1 MNGNHINTS
10 LNSPASGLAVSF
22 DSLKDL
28 SFRHLSRGCVILI
41 PGLGGR
47 TLNLVGV
54 PIEHVGN
61 EAKTQ
66 PWWSDAAFA
75 AGVLELDCDLL
86 RLRVDEVD
94 NSL

>member
-1 MNGNHINTS
+1 MNSNHIYTS
-10 LNSPASGLAVSF
+10 RNSSASSLAVSF
-22 DSLKDL
+22 DGLKDL
-28 SFRHLSRGCVILI
+28 MFRHLSRGCVVLI
-41 PGLGGR
+41 PGLGSR
-47 TLNLVGV
+47 TLNLFGV
-54 PIEHVGN
+54 PVKLIRN
-61 EAKTQ
+61 ETETQ